1 VTWFERAGFGRRRTF
16 VLAAAGW
23 LVAGGLVWNSV
34 FDTMIV
40 NAGREYVHYQQLYE
54 RKRGP
59 AVTIEQVMGPAQAA
73 ALRIATET
81 GLAVAGIGFV
91 LTVYVAARLAAR
103 RRNRAATSAPSST
116 AGPR

>member
-1 VTWFERAGFGRRRTF
+1 MTWFERAGFGRRRTF

-23 LVAGGLVWNSV
+23 LVAGGLAWNYV

-40 NAGREYVHYQQLYE
+40 NAGREYVYHQQLYE

-59 AVTIEQVMGPAQAA
+59 AVTIEQIMGPAQAA
-73 ALRIATET
+73 AVRTATET
-81 GLAVAGIGFV
+81 GLAVSGVGFV

-103 RRNRAATSAPSST
+103 RRSRAATSAPSST
-116 AGPR
+116 ADPR